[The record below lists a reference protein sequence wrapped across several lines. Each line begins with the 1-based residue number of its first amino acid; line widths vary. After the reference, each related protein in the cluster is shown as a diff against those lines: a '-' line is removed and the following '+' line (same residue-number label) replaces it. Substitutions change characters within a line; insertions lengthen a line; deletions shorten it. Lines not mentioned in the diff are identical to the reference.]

1 MMDREKALK
10 WCEDFEDNLIES
22 GLALEERGAR
32 ALEALGVCRKALKG
46 TSPQAPKYNARRGA
60 LCPACDGELYIRV
73 LRCGIL
79 RRDEIKIEEK
89 TPFCKWCGQA
99 LDWKN

>member
-1 MMDREKALK
+1 MMDREQALK

-22 GLALEERGAR
+22 GLTLGKRGAR
-32 ALEALGVCRKALKG
+32 ALEAIGVCRREL
-46 TSPQAPKYNARRGA
+46 TSKNARAPVYNVKRGA
-60 LCPACDGELYIRV
+60 LCPSCDGELYTR
-73 LRCGIL
+73 IL
-79 RRDEIKIEEK
+79 QCRRFRSEEIKIKEQ